1 MPTRSSR
8 WSRASRSFRR
18 MLQRGNGSWKTSAI
32 CLAELQTLPECSCVS
47 AEALEERRLAKRALT
62 SWRSSRHFERD
73 CCEARALEGRWL
85 VETRV
90 RCSHATMAA
99 AQRARCRSRLVFLPL
114 RAAASWRRQPGW
126 YSFSLRCIVST
137 QQWWPW
143 LHTRSHEQRKRPEG
157 DLQEASEVSQWR
169 WWLAWGLAW
178 SPARPGAGERP
189 EGDLQKPRVSSMN
202 DYGWLG
208 A

>member
-1 MPTRSSR
+1 MSEDRSKLRWAIQAPRGRLAGGRRSLSVALVVGSEPDMVTSEARNFASAQSSR
-8 WSRASRSFRR
+8 
-18 MLQRGNGSWKTSAI
+18 
-32 CLAELQTLPECSCVS
+32 E
-47 AEALEERRLAKRALT
+47 
-62 SWRSSRHFERD
+62 
-73 CCEARALEGRWL
+73 RWL

-114 RAAASWRRQPGW
+114 RAAASWRRQPGR
-126 YSFSLRCIVST
+126 YSFSLRWIVST

-169 WWLAWGLAW
+169 WRLAWGLAW